1 MSIFIPAYF
10 ASNSAAI
17 KTLCPSSTN
26 NSRTKGQFR
35 QEPAQCRPALVRRA
49 PLADQQQL
57 FKQLSHGQSDDPV
70 EADDASHKQQKYQE
84 TVEVKDLQERMIP
97 ELFQ

>member
-1 MSIFIPAYF
+1 M
-10 ASNSAAI
+10 
-17 KTLCPSSTN
+17 
-26 NSRTKGQFR
+26 G
-35 QEPAQCRPALVRRA
+35 
-49 PLADQQQL
+49 QQQL

-70 EADDASHKQQKYQE
+70 EADDASHKQQNYQE

>member
-1 MSIFIPAYF
+1 MPTGPGKESP
-10 ASNSAAI
+10 
-17 KTLCPSSTN
+17 
-26 NSRTKGQFR
+26 
-35 QEPAQCRPALVRRA
+35 LVG
-49 PLADQQQL
+49 QQQL

-70 EADDASHKQQKYQE
+70 EADDASHKQQNYQE

>member
-10 ASNSAAI
+10 ASYSAAI
-17 KTLCPSSTN
+17 KTLCLGSTN
-26 NSRTKGQFR
+26 NSRIRDQFR
-35 QEPAQCRPALVRRA
+35 QEPTQCRPALVRRA
-49 PLADQQQL
+49 PLAGQKKL
-57 FKQLSHGQSDDPV
+57 FKQLSHD
-70 EADDASHKQQKYQE
+70 EADEASHKQQNYQE